1 LAAALVAVDR
11 VHFIAAV
18 IIELGHALGVV
29 IAELVLVGD
38 LLNYGFV
45 ILFSKILLRLLHFFD
60 PVLLEL
66 FLLLLCVV
74 SVDVADLVNLLDE
87 LHVVALIQLVH
98 QDVSIARTLLNE
110 LCEHHLE
117 RLEVVIGIE
126 GNSEHVSSNRL
137 ALLLDFDALAR
148 NTAVSHLLPLALDLV
163 GDCHLDFADI
173 EFDVQLQLVDCL
185 VHRLDVLLHL
195 LLLDELSALD
205 CCWLLLLFFS
215 LLGLQGLRVLNIIL
229 AALLKRV
236 IVNFHDSLV

>member
-1 LAAALVAVDR
+1 LATALVAVDR

-18 IIELGHALGVV
+18 IIELGHALWVV
-29 IAELVLVGD
+29 ISELVLVGD

-45 ILFSKILLRLLHFFD
+45 ILFSFILHLLHFFD

-74 SVDVADLVNLLDE
+74 SVDVADLVDLLDE
-87 LHVVALIQLVH
+87 FYVVALIQLVH
-98 QDVSIARTLLNE
+98 QDVSVARTLLNE

-126 GNSEHVSSNRL
+126 GNSEHISSNRL

-195 LLLDELSALD
+195 LLLDELGALD

-229 AALLKRV
+229 AALLERV

>member
-18 IIELGHALGVV
+18 IIELGHALWVV
-29 IAELVLVGD
+29 ISELVLVGD

-45 ILFSKILLRLLHFFD
+45 ILFNNILHLLPFFD
-60 PVLLEL
+60 LIKLSI

-74 SVDVADLVNLLDE
+74 SIDVADLFNLLDE

-98 QDVSIARTLLNE
+98 QDVSVARTLLNE

-126 GNSEHVSSNRL
+126 GNSEHISSNRL

-195 LLLDELSALD
+195 LLLDELGALD

-229 AALLKRV
+229 AALLERV